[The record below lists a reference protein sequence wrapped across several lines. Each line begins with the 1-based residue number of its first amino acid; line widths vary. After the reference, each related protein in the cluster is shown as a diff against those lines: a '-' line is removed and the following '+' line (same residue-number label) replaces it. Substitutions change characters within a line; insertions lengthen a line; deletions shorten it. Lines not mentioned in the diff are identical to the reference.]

1 MTFYRIARCLLLCC
15 SLTRVKPDH
24 VLTMKTVKTA
34 KTNKPGDRRDER
46 TQPNR
51 AQQIEF
57 QPIPAPHRYVILFKG
72 NLFRVVAVE
81 QPESAA
87 GAGGAGAGGGWLT
100 KLLLSRCILICT
112 LWHLISSIVSAALF
126 AQWNVCQTEAAA
138 ASTASRAVSYQQ
150 WIDKG
155 SQLWLEMLKGI
166 GIIRTS

>member
-72 NLFRVVAVE
+72 NLFRVVPVE

-87 GAGGAGAGGGWLT
+87 ESSRSRRRRRSRSRRRLADKAIAVSMHLNLHT
-100 KLLLSRCILICT
+100 LAFNLIHCLSR
-112 LWHLISSIVSAALF
+112 AL
-126 AQWNVCQTEAAA
+126 
-138 ASTASRAVSYQQ
+138 RAVKCLPNRSCCCFHSESRS
-150 WIDKG
+150 ILSTMD
-155 SQLWLEMLKGI
+155 
-166 GIIRTS
+166 R